1 MSAQRKDP
9 EELRERAV
17 KMVSEIRGQDGKG
30 RPALL
35 AHRAFTRRTPSIWFD
50 LRPSR
55 CAWQGRRSPPQ
66 QTEVPDA
73 ERATFSAEDL
83 RLRGAGRW
91 PLSRPAVPA
100 YQGYQTPFA
109 VRCRAPSG
117 AGVPPSR
124 KGPCHVSDLAGFPA
138 CPPRW
143 PAPGSVTAGLLG
155 RRRAGGSRV
164 HWRRG
169 LGYVAFFG
177 LTNQVNGFQRMTVP
191 GTATVHVAQAATRVL
206 YFEGPRTAPP
216 SGQLGIQV
224 TGPAG
229 NPVVVSAYRADLRYD
244 VPGESGRAGKAIAS
258 FQAAA
263 AGDYQISAG
272 PGTSAAG
279 TIAVGGDV
287 LWDVVPHIA
296 GAAAVFLAGVAAGGA
311 LIIVTAVRRS
321 GRRAAGR
328 NTP

>member
-1 MSAQRKDP
+1 M
-9 EELRERAV
+9 
-17 KMVSEIRGQDGKG
+17 
-30 RPALL
+30 
-35 AHRAFTRRTPSIWFD
+35 
-50 LRPSR
+50 
-55 CAWQGRRSPPQ
+55 
-66 QTEVPDA
+66 
-73 ERATFSAEDL
+73 
-83 RLRGAGRW
+83 
-91 PLSRPAVPA
+91 
-100 YQGYQTPFA
+100 
-109 VRCRAPSG
+109 
-117 AGVPPSR
+117 
-124 KGPCHVSDLAGFPA
+124 
-138 CPPRW
+138 
-143 PAPGSVTAGLLG
+143 
-155 RRRAGGSRV
+155 

-229 NPVVVSAYRADLRYD
+229 SPVVVSAYRADLRYD

-258 FQAAA
+258 FHAAA

-272 PGTSAAG
+272 PGTSAGGGGG